1 MEVQRKFHS
10 EYGRNRKAPDSRS
23 LRRWHDMLLTTG
35 SVTPQNVQRKRS
47 LSSRNDENM
56 ERVEQ
61 HFEEDPHTSIRR
73 AAHVLD
79 MSRSTVQ
86 RILHGLK
93 GHPYK
98 VQIVQR
104 LYEEEPSGI
113 RARGA
118 AANPR

>member
-1 MEVQRKFHS
+1 
-10 EYGRNRKAPDSRS
+10 
-23 LRRWHDMLLTTG
+23 
-35 SVTPQNVQRKRS
+35 
-47 LSSRNDENM
+47 M

-93 GHPYK
+93 WHPYK

-104 LYEEEPSGI
+104 LYEEDFRTVRNS
-113 RARGA
+113 RR
-118 AANPR
+118 RS